1 MQITFLHQV
10 TADALTVT
18 IGKKDIVR
26 QDTRSPS
33 LTRLIHAAVNVL
45 QEIQLLIAGGECEVI
60 AGSPCTALLGSIGR
74 IGQDNIIPLH
84 TFAKFGQGIA
94 KINGAANIV
103 QHGIHQS

>member
-26 QDTRSPS
+26 QDNRRTS
-33 LTRLIHAAVNVL
+33 LTRLIQAAVNVL

-60 AGSPCTALLGSIGR
+60 AGSPFTALLGSKGR
-74 IGQDNIIPLH
+74 IGQDN
-84 TFAKFGQGIA
+84 T
-94 KINGAANIV
+94 
-103 QHGIHQS
+103 